1 MQKLKVVFSNRNFV
15 NLFLGRTLSST
26 GSIIYSIIAVLYV
39 YNITRSGWSVG
50 KLEVFSF
57 LPAIILGMIGG
68 VVADS
73 YNRKNIIIISNLILA
88 ALFAILS
95 LFPTIMAVYIISFFV
110 GFVASFSAPAS
121 SAILPQIVDKR
132 LIVQANSV
140 FAVVLHGIRLV
151 IPALGGFLFI
161 WIGFSN
167 ACTLNAVSYLCCA
180 LFIIQLK
187 GDFAS
192 TGGRKMRVF
201 KQKFGEFLHVLKREK
216 SLLNIMLLLSMFR
229 LGSGALVALI
239 VVFLKETLGAG
250 DSALGIVMSVI
261 AGGTLIGGITAPLL
275 EDRLKQ
281 PRLIQVSLII
291 FAVSLFIM
299 VTTGNLIT
307 TYIMFVFVGIGNA
320 YFSIGLNSFFQQN
333 FDSKILGRIFGV
345 VEAVMNLCHVISI
358 GIGGLLSDLI
368 GINNVY
374 LLGVLLI
381 SIAAGMSVFLLKPVH
396 AVSTQDT

>member
-1 MQKLKVVFSNRNFV
+1 MQKLKAVFSNRNFV
-15 NLFLGRTLSST
+15 YLFLGRTLSST

-140 FAVVLHGIRLV
+140 FEVVLHGIRLV

-192 TGGRKMRVF
+192 TGGRKMRAF

-291 FAVSLFIM
+291 FAFSLLIM

-381 SIAAGMSVFLLKPVH
+381 SIAAGMSIFLLKPVH

>member
-1 MQKLKVVFSNRNFV
+1 MQKFKVVFSNRNFV
-15 NLFLGRTLSST
+15 YLFLGRTLSST

-57 LPAIILGMIGG
+57 LPAIILGLIGG

-73 YNRKNIIIISNLILA
+73 YNRKNIIIISNVILA

-140 FAVVLHGIRLV
+140 FAVVLHGIRLL

-187 GDFAS
+187 GDFAP
-192 TGGRKMRVF
+192 TGERKMRAF
-201 KQKFGEFLHVLKREK
+201 KQKFGEFLHYLKHEK

-239 VVFLKETLGAG
+239 VVFLKETLGTG

-281 PRLIQVSLII
+281 PRLIQVSLIV
-291 FAVSLFIM
+291 FAFSLLIM

-333 FDSKILGRIFGV
+333 FDTKILGRIFGV

-374 LLGVLLI
+374 LLGILLI
-381 SIAAGMSVFLLKPVH
+381 SIAAGMSVLLLKPVH

>member
-1 MQKLKVVFSNRNFV
+1 MQKLKAVFLNRNFV

-50 KLEVFSF
+50 KLGMFSF

-73 YNRKNIIIISNLILA
+73 YNRKNIIIISNVILA

-140 FAVVLHGIRLV
+140 FEVVLHGIRLV
-151 IPALGGFLFI
+151 IPALGGFLFT

-167 ACTLNAVSYLCCA
+167 ACTVNAVSYLCCA
-180 LFIIQLK
+180 LFIIQLH
-187 GDFAS
+187 GDFAP
-192 TGGRKMRVF
+192 TGGRQMRAF
-201 KQKFGEFLHVLKREK
+201 KQKFGEFLQVLKHEK

-239 VVFLKETLGAG
+239 VVFLKETIGAG
-250 DSALGIVMSVI
+250 DSAVGIVMSVI
-261 AGGTLIGGITAPLL
+261 AGGTLVGGVIAPLF
-275 EDRLKQ
+275 EERLKQ
-281 PRLIQVSLII
+281 PKPIQLSLVI
-291 FAVSLFIM
+291 FAFSLLIM
-299 VTTGNLIT
+299 VITRDLIT
-307 TYIMFVFVGIGNA
+307 TYLMFVFVGIGNA

-333 FDSKILGRIFGV
+333 FDPKILGRIFGV
-345 VEAVMNLCHVISI
+345 VEAIMNLCQVISI

-381 SIAAGMSVFLLKPVH
+381 SIAAGMSIILLKPVH
-396 AVSTQDT
+396 VVSTQDT